1 MKSIAKYLFVA
12 ALASLTLAS
21 CEKEKENELLNP
33 KGTPV
38 QFTLSGDNSFSGS
51 KANIKVTSDVPVPAD
66 VTVTL
71 SLDASESTVKS
82 ANVTFPNLVIAA
94 GQTEATGKLE
104 LDPAG
109 LEADKTFKVVV
120 KGAVSGVDLGQK
132 VSLKYKTDPA
142 PIPPTPTLGI
152 DGIFTEWDAEEDILG
167 DGAVFSLKKIFTED
181 KLYFYLELDKG
192 SMLSGNLAF
201 AHKIHMCFDNGDFAG
216 SLGGNELLWKGAK
229 YDKDVDIWLMQ
240 NGAPDMITWG
250 LDGFE
255 HKEAVDGDMLKFE
268 FCFNR
273 AADKIFQGDC
283 LRFGAY
289 IDGQFCDTSSG
300 SEVWGGTGDSIG
312 CAPKAELDMVLYG
325 EPHVGGIQIDGDM
338 SDWIGVETG
347 VASEGGPI
355 LNFKATYDE
364 EYVYLYNKRTWHDGL
379 WGSGYYYFYFDTDN
393 NPETGEMDA
402 NGNAAPGVECWMY
415 LYVFGGSSAE
425 PSFNAAPEGA
435 GVPDTCIA
443 NITCAG
449 NVDAEHTFIETEV
462 RIPRANVGIQKGQ
475 TVKLYSWGNKSGSN
489 LKSEAVTLVIEN

>member
-1 MKSIAKYLFVA
+1 MKSIVKYLTIA

-21 CEKEKENELLNP
+21 CEKEKENEFLNP

-38 QFTLSGDNSFSGS
+38 QFTLTGDKTFDGS

-66 VTVTL
+66 VAVTL
-71 SLDASESTVKS
+71 SLDAAESTVKA
-82 ANVTFPNLVIAA
+82 ANVTFPNLIISA
-94 GQTEATGKLE
+94 GQTEASGKIE

-120 KGAVSGVDLGQK
+120 KGAVSGVELGQK
-132 VSLKYKTDPA
+132 VSLKYTTDPA
-142 PIPPTPTLGI
+142 PIPDVPVLAI

-167 DGAVFSLKKIFTED
+167 EGAMFAMKKIFTED

-192 SMLSGNLAF
+192 SLLPGELAF

-216 SLGGNELLWKGAK
+216 SLGGNELLWKGAR
-229 YDKDVDIWLMQ
+229 YDEDVDIWLMQ

-255 HKEAVDGDMLKFE
+255 HKEGADGDMLKFE
-268 FCFNR
+268 FCFPR
-273 AADKIFQGDC
+273 SAKAIFQGDC

-289 IDGQFCDTSSG
+289 VDGQYCDTSSG
-300 SEVWGGTGDSIG
+300 SEVWGGSGDSIG

-347 VASEGGPI
+347 VASEGGPM

-402 NGNAAPGVECWMY
+402 NGNSAPGVECWMY

-425 PSFNAAPEGA
+425 PAFNANPEGD
-435 GVPDTCIA
+435 GVPAESLA
-443 NITCAG
+443 NIICNGT
-449 NVDAEHTFIETEV
+449 VDAEHTLIETEV
-462 RIPRANVGIQKGQ
+462 RIPRSNVGIQKGQ

-489 LKSEAVTLVIEN
+489 LKGEAVTLVIEN